1 MYHTDYIIEHFE
13 ELVYK
18 HGGRY
23 IAVVDEEIIA
33 IGDHPKDVENEALKK
48 YPDRIPSVMKVP
60 TEDDIVC
67 LL

>member
-1 MYHTDYIIEHFE
+1 MPYTDYITEHFE
-13 ELVYK
+13 ELVIK

-23 IAVVDEEIIA
+23 IAVVNEEVVA
-33 IGDHPKDVENEALKK
+33 VGDSPRDVENEAMKRHPGK
-48 YPDRIPSVMKVP
+48 IPSVMKVP

>member
-1 MYHTDYIIEHFE
+1 MAYSDWITEHFE
-13 ELVYK
+13 QLVVE

-23 IAVVDEEIIA
+23 IAVVGEEVVAVGNHPREVEAIA
-33 IGDHPKDVENEALKK
+33 LER
-48 YPDRIPSVMKVP
+48 YPGQIPSVMRVP